1 MSLFCL
7 LYIPLLYFLR
17 RWPSAG
23 GWPSAEREGV
33 WGLPLGAVAVAARHL
48 FGPLAPPGGFGF
60 SRWLSGFFEI
70 VSLPVIIS
78 FALCAL
84 LVKLRTLPADV
95 SYADFAL
102 QYLIPLAAYRSV
114 NWISPGHP
122 EFLVVVPVL
131 WTAQAVG
138 IPFFFGLVAKNTR
151 WYVLFVLSLGVS
163 LLPVAAATAWWAFYC
178 QRPIVGLVL
187 LFVSII
193 PAAVSVI
200 LDFSRHKEG
209 NRNKIWN

>member
-1 MSLFCL
+1 MSFFCL
-7 LYIPLLYFLR
+7 MWVPLLYLLR
-17 RWPSAG
+17 RSISSARG
-23 GWPSAEREGV
+23 GWYLWALLTGCAFTALQYSV
-33 WGLPLGAVAVAARHL
+33 
-48 FGPLAPPGGFGF
+48 GPLIPPGGFGF

-70 VSLPVIIS
+70 VSMPVIIS
-78 FALCAL
+78 FVLCAL
-84 LVKLRTLPADV
+84 LVKLRALPASV

-163 LLPVAAATAWWAFYC
+163 LLPVAAATTWWAFYC